1 MRGTAFSRACAERQW
16 ARPAVFLM
24 VYATV
29 AARLGEPAEV
39 TARQFHRWR
48 QPGPP
53 CPQPS
58 AQRVLEE
65 MFGTPLHHLGF
76 DLPEHRRRDTA
87 APPVAAA
94 EPPPAAL
101 RFAVLGPV
109 RVRRGDEPLAAGRPQ
124 ERALLCALLMR
135 RGHTAT
141 AQELMDAVWGG
152 KPPRR
157 ALATLRTYAF
167 QLRKTL
173 GPRALVSD
181 SGGYALHMPPEALDL
196 VVCEGYEAQAR
207 IARAAGELPR
217 ARTLLH
223 KALDLWDGEPLG
235 GVPGPYAQAQRAR
248 LTEWRLTLLQTRLE
262 LDLELGHHTAAI
274 AELTALSFEY
284 PLRER
289 LRALQMLAL
298 YRGGRQA
305 EALRVYTDTRR
316 LLAEELGVDPGPE
329 LTELYQN
336 VLCASPALARPTAP
350 RRRPPAKDT
359 VPYASPRP
367 APPPAQLPAE
377 SADFTGRAALVHRL
391 AEQLP
396 RAQGAVMPVLA
407 VRGLGGVGKTAL
419 ALRVAHTVRGHFPD
433 GQLYADLL
441 GHGAGPADP
450 GAVLAAFLRALG
462 VPAAAVP
469 EGTPERAALYRST
482 LAGRR
487 VLVLLDNA
495 HDGPQ
500 IRPLLPGAPG
510 CAALVTSRARLAD
523 LDGARPLDLDVMTPD
538 EALTLFTRAIGE
550 ERAEAEPV
558 ACRETVAAC
567 GFLPLAIRIAAARL
581 SARPAW
587 TIAALAARLA
597 DERGRLDELRIGDL
611 TVASCFASA
620 YRRLRPDQARAFR
633 LLALADG
640 PDLSLPVAAALL
652 GRDRRDPD
660 VEPLLDS
667 LVDSGLLESPAPGHY
682 RYRAL
687 IRLYARRRAD
697 TEAEADVAGG
707 DGGDQLLTATPLKNV

>member
-1 MRGTAFSRACAERQW
+1 
-16 ARPAVFLM
+16 
-24 VYATV
+24 
-29 AARLGEPAEV
+29 
-39 TARQFHRWR
+39 
-48 QPGPP
+48 
-53 CPQPS
+53 
-58 AQRVLEE
+58 

-76 DLPEHRRRDTA
+76 DVPEHRRRDTA

-94 EPPPAAL
+94 VPPPAAL
-101 RFAVLGPV
+101 RFTVLGPV
-109 RVRRGDEPLAAGRPQ
+109 RVRRGDETLAAGRPQ

-152 KPPRR
+152 KPPGR

-217 ARTLLH
+217 ARTLLR

-248 LTEWRLTLLQTRLE
+248 LTEWRLTLLQARLE

-274 AELTALSFEY
+274 VELTALSVEY

-305 EALRVYTDTRR
+305 EALRVYTDTRH

-336 VLCASPALARPTAP
+336 VLCASPALAHPTVV

-359 VPYASPRP
+359 VPYASPR
-367 APPPAQLPAE
+367 PAQLPAE

-433 GQLYADLL
+433 GQLY
-441 GHGAGPADP
+441 
-450 GAVLAAFLRALG
+450 
-462 VPAAAVP
+462 
-469 EGTPERAALYRST
+469 
-482 LAGRR
+482 
-487 VLVLLDNA
+487 
-495 HDGPQ
+495 
-500 IRPLLPGAPG
+500 
-510 CAALVTSRARLAD
+510 
-523 LDGARPLDLDVMTPD
+523 
-538 EALTLFTRAIGE
+538 
-550 ERAEAEPV
+550 
-558 ACRETVAAC
+558 
-567 GFLPLAIRIAAARL
+567 
-581 SARPAW
+581 
-587 TIAALAARLA
+587 
-597 DERGRLDELRIGDL
+597 
-611 TVASCFASA
+611 
-620 YRRLRPDQARAFR
+620 
-633 LLALADG
+633 
-640 PDLSLPVAAALL
+640 
-652 GRDRRDPD
+652 
-660 VEPLLDS
+660 
-667 LVDSGLLESPAPGHY
+667 
-682 RYRAL
+682 
-687 IRLYARRRAD
+687 
-697 TEAEADVAGG
+697 
-707 DGGDQLLTATPLKNV
+707 

>member
-1 MRGTAFSRACAERQW
+1 MRGTAFSRACEERRW

-29 AARLGEPAEV
+29 ATRLGEPQEV

-65 MFGTPLHHLGF
+65 MFGTRLHRLGF
-76 DLPEHRRRDTA
+76 DVPEHRRRDTA
-87 APPVAAA
+87 APPAGAA

-109 RVRRGDEPLAAGRPQ
+109 RVRRGEETLAAGRPQ
-124 ERALLCALLMR
+124 ERALLCALLLR

-152 KPPRR
+152 KPPRS

-167 QLRKTL
+167 QLRRTL
-173 GPRALVSD
+173 GRALVSD
-181 SGGYALHMPPEALDL
+181 SGGYALHVPPEALDL

-207 IARAAGELPR
+207 SARAAGDPPR
-217 ARTLLH
+217 ARKLLR
-223 KALDLWDGEPLG
+223 KALALWDGEPLG
-235 GVPGPYAQAQRAR
+235 GVPGLYAQAQRAR
-248 LTEWRLTLLQTRLE
+248 LAEWRLTLVQTRLE
-262 LDLELGHHTAAI
+262 LDLELGNHTEAL
-274 AELTALSFEY
+274 AELTALSVEH

-298 YRGGRQA
+298 YRAGRQA
-305 EALRVYTDTRR
+305 EALRVYTDTRH

-336 VLCASPALARPTAP
+336 VLCASPAVARPPAP
-350 RRRPPAKDT
+350 RRRPPAGDT
-359 VPYASPRP
+359 APYVSPR
-367 APPPAQLPAE
+367 PAQLPAE
-377 SADFTGRAALVHRL
+377 LADFTGRATLVHRL
-391 AEQLP
+391 TEQLSC
-396 RAQGAVMPVLA
+396 AQGAVMPVLA

-419 ALRVAHTVRGHFPD
+419 ALRVAHAARGHFPE
-433 GQLYADLL
+433 GQLYTDLL
-441 GHGAGPADP
+441 GPGPGAAHP
-450 GAVLAAFLRALG
+450 GAVLGAFLRALG

-469 EGTPERAALYRST
+469 AGTSERAALYRST

-495 HDGPQ
+495 LDGTQ

-523 LDGARPLDLDVMTPD
+523 LDGTRPLDLEVMSPE
-538 EALTLFTRAIGE
+538 EALTLFGHAIGE
-550 ERAEAEPV
+550 ERAEAEPA
-558 ACRETVAAC
+558 ACRDTVAAC

-587 TIAALAARLA
+587 TVFALAARLA
-597 DERGRLDELRIGDL
+597 DERGRLDELRMGDL
-611 TVASCFASA
+611 TVTSCFAPA
-620 YRRLRPDQARAFR
+620 YGRLRPDQARAFR

-640 PDLSLPVAAALL
+640 PDLSLETAAALL
-652 GRDRRDPD
+652 GLDRCDPA

-667 LVDSGLLESPAPGHY
+667 LVDSALLESPAPGRY
-682 RYRAL
+682 RYHDL
-687 IRLYARRRAD
+687 VRLYARQEHGALIGKAPGTMRGLGRAS
-697 TEAEADVAGG
+697 
-707 DGGDQLLTATPLKNV
+707 ATG